1 MLKALLKFLTG
12 GGSEPAGGAAKSC
25 GCRGEKPATGTLKDL
40 EGFVGYVVRS
50 LVDFPDEVNLKLEET
65 EEGCTIQITCRKED
79 IGKIVGKRGKTIM
92 AIRSLVSG
100 AAGRQRKRVS
110 VEVLD

>member
-1 MLKALLKFLTG
+1 MWNIFKLFSGGKSD
-12 GGSEPAGGAAKSC
+12 GGSGKT
-25 GCRGEKPATGTLKDL
+25 KPAASDGSLREL
-40 EGFVGYVVRS
+40 EGFVDYVVKA
-50 LVDFPDEVNLKLEET
+50 LVDYPDEVTVSTVENG
-65 EEGCTIQITCRKED
+65 EGASIQIRCRKED

-110 VEVLD
+110 VDVLD

>member
-1 MLKALLKFLTG
+1 MFEKLIKFFTG
-12 GGSEPAGGAAKSC
+12 GKSGSPAEASASGAAAGGSL
-25 GCRGEKPATGTLKDL
+25 RDL
-40 EGFVGYVVRS
+40 EGFVDYVVRA
-50 LVDFPDEVNLKLEET
+50 LVDYPDEVSVNTVENA
-65 EEGCTIQITCRKED
+65 EGASIQIRCRKED

-110 VEVLD
+110 VDVLD

>member
-1 MLKALLKFLTG
+1 MFKKLFSFLF
-12 GGSEPAGGAAKSC
+12 GGSKAKSAAST
-25 GCRGEKPATGTLKDL
+25 GRGSLL
-40 EGFVGYVVRS
+40 ELESFVDYVVKS
-50 LVDFPDEVNLKLEET
+50 LVDNPDEVSLSTVENS
-65 EEGCTIQITCRKED
+65 EGAIIQIRCSKED

-110 VEVLD
+110 VDVMD

>member
-1 MLKALLKFLTG
+1 MFEKLIRFFTGGKSGSTAEASTPGATG
-12 GGSEPAGGAAKSC
+12 GGSL
-25 GCRGEKPATGTLKDL
+25 RDL
-40 EGFVGYVVRS
+40 EGFVDYVVKA
-50 LVDFPDEVNLKLEET
+50 LVDYPDEVSVNTVENA
-65 EEGCTIQITCRKED
+65 EGASIQIRCRKED

-110 VEVLD
+110 VDVLD

>member
-1 MLKALLKFLTG
+1 MFKKLFGFLF
-12 GGSEPAGGAAKSC
+12 GSSEEKSTAAPDN
-25 GCRGEKPATGTLKDL
+25 RGTLL
-40 EGFVGYVVRS
+40 ELESFVDYVVKS
-50 LVDFPDEVNLKLEET
+50 LVDYPAEVKLTTVET
-65 EEGCTIQITCRKED
+65 SEGATIQIRCNKED

-110 VEVLD
+110 VDVMD

>member
-1 MLKALLKFLTG
+1 MLKALLNFLIGSSSDEKGASGAKSGAVG
-12 GGSEPAGGAAKSC
+12 GGS
-25 GCRGEKPATGTLKDL
+25 LHDL
-40 EGFVGYVVRS
+40 EGVVSYVVCA
-50 LVDFPDEVNLKLEET
+50 LVDNPDEVKVRTEET
-65 EEGCTIQITCRKED
+65 EEGCTIQISCRKED

>member
-1 MLKALLKFLTG
+1 MFEKLIRFFTGGKSGSASGASASVAG
-12 GGSEPAGGAAKSC
+12 GGSL
-25 GCRGEKPATGTLKDL
+25 RDL
-40 EGFVGYVVRS
+40 EGFVDYVVKA
-50 LVDFPDEVNLKLEET
+50 LVDYPDEVSVNTVENA
-65 EEGCTIQITCRKED
+65 EGASIQIRCRKED

-110 VEVLD
+110 VDVLD

>member
-1 MLKALLKFLTG
+1 MLKALLNFLTG
-12 GGSEPAGGAAKSC
+12 NGSGAKSADSAPVKAGGASAGGSL
-25 GCRGEKPATGTLKDL
+25 RDL
-40 EGFVGYVVRS
+40 EGFVSYVVCA
-50 LVDFPDEVNLKLEET
+50 LVDTPEEVKVRTEET
-65 EEGCTIQITCRKED
+65 EEGCSIQITCKKED

-100 AAGRQRKRVS
+100 VAGRQRKRVS

>member
-1 MLKALLKFLTG
+1 MLKALLKLFG
-12 GGSEPAGGAAKSC
+12 ISKASCSCSCAAGGVK
-25 GCRGEKPATGTLKDL
+25 GL
-40 EGFVGYVVRS
+40 EGFVDYVVRS
-50 LVDFPDEVNLKLEET
+50 LVDSPDAVKVST
-65 EEGCTIQITCRKED
+65 EDGANSVVIRIDCNKED

-110 VEVLD
+110 VDVMD

>member
-1 MLKALLKFLTG
+1 MFSFLKKLFGCAE
-12 GGSEPAGGAAKSC
+12 SSHCCC
-25 GCRGEKPATGTLKDL
+25 GCESSGSVRDL
-40 EGFVGYVVRS
+40 EGFVGYVVNA
-50 LVDFPDEVNLKLEET
+50 LVDFPEDVKIQT
-65 EEGCTIQITCRKED
+65 EESEEGYTIKISCRKED

-100 AAGRQRKRVS
+100 AAGRQKKRVS